1 MTPFF
6 TDRKVLIIGFGRET
20 RGKKLEA
27 RNRSQKQDDV
37 GFVSCV

>member
-1 MTPFF
+1 MTPLF

-27 RNRSQKQDDV
+27 RN
-37 GFVSCV
+37 